1 MERLTKRDTD
11 GQVMMDCEKCKADW
25 AGRHGQPMFDCT
37 ALYCRNRL
45 KDRLAAY
52 EDRGC
57 APEEVLPKDKADE
70 IALKLMRLADLESIC
85 SYTRLR
91 ELAEADKDGRLV
103 VLPCKVG
110 DTLWVTGRDNV
121 PREMELEAP
130 DIRAVCTD
138 EDNLCMST
146 CNRKPDGF
154 CAYRLRNNGT
164 DIGKTVF
171 LTREEAEK
179 TLEAMKK

>member
-1 MERLTKRDTD
+1 MERLTKRDND
-11 GQVMMDCEKCKADW
+11 GQAMMDCEKCKADW
-25 AGRHGQPMFDCT
+25 TGKHGKPMDDCT

-52 EDRGC
+52 EDREC

-70 IALKLMRLADLESIC
+70 IALKLMRLADLESLC

-110 DTLWVTGRDNV
+110 DTVYFALLGKIIEKQVFSIVAFSN
-121 PREMELEAP
+121 
-130 DIRAVCTD
+130 
-138 EDNLCMST
+138 ST
-146 CNRKPDGF
+146 RIYCG
-154 CAYRLRNNGT
+154 GT
-164 DIGKTVF
+164 SEYFRPEDIGKTFF

-179 TLEAMKK
+179 ALEAMKK